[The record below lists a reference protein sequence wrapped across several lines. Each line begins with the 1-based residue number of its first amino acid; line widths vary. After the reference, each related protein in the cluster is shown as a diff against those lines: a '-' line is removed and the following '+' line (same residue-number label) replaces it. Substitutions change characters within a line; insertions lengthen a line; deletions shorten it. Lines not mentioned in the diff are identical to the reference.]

1 LNDKTKQ
8 VQVRLAPELHKN
20 LKATLVMDDKK
31 LVDFFDEAA
40 RAYLKNP
47 AQYEKAISKILGG
60 RKNG

>member
-1 LNDKTKQ
+1 MNDKTKQ

-20 LKATLVMDDKK
+20 LKATLIMDDKK

>member
-1 LNDKTKQ
+1 MNDKTKQ